1 MWNGGKLMQNYMVL
15 DENKLQTP
23 YGILAGVDSFSCHP
37 GGELSGVTLSEKNMI
52 MTQIGELVPAYTET
66 TRRKHKPSVE
76 FNKQGMI
83 TSVALN
89 HQQEVLTP
97 IGKLPVELVKF
108 YSTGEVHR
116 IFILDGKISG
126 FWTEEEERQ
135 RNIPLTFDLNFT
147 EFRAMI
153 NGLCFYPDGAIKSIT
168 LYPGEEITVKTP
180 VGQLKTKVGI
190 SLYESGALKSI
201 EPAEPVSVTTIIGS
215 IIAYDPDQIGIHAD
229 HNSLSFTEDGKVS
242 SLITCDNS
250 IYIQTNDEQL
260 EKHSPIIKPHPMADD
275 QLTVSGFRV
284 AFDYKLDEAVIL
296 TKRYS
301 LTDCG
306 FTIEP
311 FTRPGFY
318 CSPSDCA
325 NCSLCNKG

>member
-1 MWNGGKLMQNYMVL
+1 MQNYIVL
-15 DENKLQTP
+15 EENKLQTP
-23 YGILAGVDSFSCHP
+23 YGILAGVDAFSCHP
-37 GGELSGVTLSEKNMI
+37 GGELSGVILSEKNMI

-83 TSVALN
+83 ISVALD
-89 HQQEVLTP
+89 QQQKVLTP
-97 IGKLPVELVKF
+97 IGELPGELVKF
-108 YSTGEVHR
+108 YPTGELHR

-135 RNIPLTFDLNFT
+135 LNIPLTFDLNFT

-168 LYPGEEITVKTP
+168 LFPGEEVTVKTP

-201 EPAEPVSVTTIIGS
+201 EPSEPVSVTTKIGT

-229 HNSLSFTEDGKVS
+229 SNSLSFTEDGMVS

-250 IYIQTNDEQL
+250 IYIQTKDEQL
-260 EKHSPIIKPHPMADD
+260 VKHSPIIKTHPMADD

-284 AFDYKLDEAVIL
+284 EFDYEADEVIL
-296 TKRYS
+296 LTQRYS
-301 LTDCG
+301 LKDCG

-311 FTRPGFY
+311 FKRPGFY